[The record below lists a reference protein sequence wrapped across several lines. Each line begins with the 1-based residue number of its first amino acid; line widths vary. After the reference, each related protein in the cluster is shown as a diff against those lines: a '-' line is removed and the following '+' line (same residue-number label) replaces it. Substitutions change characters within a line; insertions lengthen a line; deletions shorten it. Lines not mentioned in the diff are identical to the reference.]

1 MKAPNSRGIS
11 LIKSGCR
18 AKEFPFA
25 VRPSVQAEENVRYKS
40 CHSLTRSLPSLFD
53 PRPGPNQSR
62 KEGGDIALPGGP
74 TRRTTPSG
82 RTWRTTTSTPLWLSL
97 KYRFSPSQPNSVR
110 SKSDRTAGCYL
121 RNSEKGQVPRRT
133 LFLSPHSRETRGNL
147 CHPTYS

>member
-1 MKAPNSRGIS
+1 MQKNFLS
-11 LIKSGCR
+11 
-18 AKEFPFA
+18 
-25 VRPSVQAEENVRYKS
+25 PSVHPSKQRKMSVTSHAT
-40 CHSLTRSLPSLFD
+40 HSPAPSLAPSLFD

-110 SKSDRTAGCYL
+110 SKFDRTAGCYL

-133 LFLSPHSRETRGNL
+133 VFSLLTLERLEAICAIQLIHDTKPILPGM
-147 CHPTYS
+147 P